1 MKLHWRNAH
10 ISLAIGMAIL
20 LPGAYFFHD
29 SEGPLLIIVLV
40 AFFAMF
46 WTLASLNDREERR
59 RERDQ

>member
-10 ISLAIGMAIL
+10 ISLAIGMTIL

-29 SEGPLLIIVLV
+29 SEGPLLIVVLV
-40 AFFAMF
+40 SLFTTF

-59 RERDQ
+59 SERDQ

>member
-1 MKLHWRNAH
+1 MV
-10 ISLAIGMAIL
+10 IL
-20 LPGAYFFHD
+20 LPGAYFFRE
-29 SEGPLLIIVLV
+29 SEGPLGIVVLA